1 MNLPQLHYAGGPE
14 GSGFTSVTPGVGGEL
29 LREAEPLLRYE
40 PPLRAPSAGF
50 PEALSLSVL
59 SDGSRLLSRA
69 VHTGAGFDFDSG
81 YGGGPGAGAGDGFHA
96 HAVHLPGAAGAAGP
110 ARPLPVTAWGSAQ
123 WEERTPAGGPP
134 PPLERIPAPGRHDR
148 AALAAFVADRGPW
161 LAGFFADV
169 RRAVEEPDAPRLL
182 LVEEDSAAVARW
194 VMLACGVLPHQRG
207 QWLTFTTYARRP
219 LLAPQRL
226 VGVLPGDVPAEPWPW
241 RVYGAAGA
249 GVPGECA
256 DLWARTA
263 SAVWLAARPELFAQ
277 VRRLPA
283 EPYAAGPLASLALA
297 AGIPLEPAARETAA
311 EWDGTAG
318 AGSGGAGP
326 AGAIS
331 VPMPGAGTP
340 AAEPP
345 GPGASP
351 APGPAAGAAGTARAG
366 TEAAGAATAGPG
378 AAGAAG
384 AGGIRP
390 AGTGSAPEAAAGN
403 RAAPDAALGN
413 QGTPDATLGNQGTP
427 DATLGDRAAREA
439 AAGDRAAPDATLGNQ
454 GTPDATPGDRAARE
468 ATLGNQ
474 GTPDAALGGQGVGGS
489 ASAPEAAPAAGREAL
504 PDVARRLAHALIT
517 DPDRAYGPRE
527 RDSLA
532 ELPVLR
538 ALVLDRLDALAAG
551 DPAAGARLFGRTG
564 LRLGAAEALPHLRMC
579 ARAAQARPEADADRV
594 LVLEALLRE
603 SGVSLY
609 AEPLVLRTGMRLVWA
624 GNPPE
629 AAEAGLVLATTGA
642 AVHRDAGT
650 WELLARAAAA
660 APAGDGAA
668 ADLAPELLR
677 HFGAELP
684 DGQRPALLLWELVR
698 DLRAGGPAGDGLR
711 RALELGALSPE
722 PGAREAAYAAVAER
736 LLAPDGP
743 DGAGLRALAGCEDP
757 ELLAAYRQAA
767 RSAPVAERLRSDPGH
782 LASCYA
788 AWSAQP
794 QAGPLWRET
803 RTELLEGV
811 LRPLVRELPA
821 AHLAAAGREL
831 ARHDGHRAREFNAW
845 RRTSAA
851 DRLRGAL
858 RGLIPRSGR

>member
-1 MNLPQLHYAGGPE
+1 MNLPQLHYAGGPG

-69 VHTGAGFDFDSG
+69 VHTGAGFDFESG
-81 YGGGPGAGAGDGFHA
+81 YGDGDGSGAGADFHA
-96 HAVHLPGAAGAAGP
+96 HAVHLPEPAGAGP

-123 WEERTPAGGPP
+123 WAERTPAGGPP

-148 AALAAFVADRGPW
+148 AALAAFVAARGPW

-194 VMLACGVLPHQRG
+194 VMLACGVLPHERG

-226 VGVLPGDVPAEPWPW
+226 VGVLPGDEPTEPGPW

-249 GVPGECA
+249 GAPGECA

-283 EPYAAGPLASLALA
+283 EPYAPGPLASLALA
-297 AGIPLEPAARETAA
+297 AGIPLEPAAREAA
-311 EWDGTAG
+311 ADWDGTPG
-318 AGSGGAGP
+318 SRSGGAGP
-326 AGAIS
+326 AGTTA
-331 VPMPGAGTP
+331 VPMPAAGTP
-340 AAEPP
+340 SAEPP
-345 GPGASP
+345 GPGTSP
-351 APGPAAGAAGTARAG
+351 APGPAAGAAGTGRAG
-366 TEAAGAATAGPG
+366 TEAASAATTGPG

-384 AGGIRP
+384 AAGIRP
-390 AGTGSAPEAAAGN
+390 AGMGSP
-403 RAAPDAALGN
+403 P
-413 QGTPDATLGNQGTP
+413 
-427 DATLGDRAAREA
+427 EA
-439 AAGDRAAPDATLGNQ
+439 AAGDRGAHEAALGNQAAPEAIAGDRAAPEATLGSRATPEAAPGGQAAPDAT
-454 GTPDATPGDRAARE
+454 P
-468 ATLGNQ
+468 
-474 GTPDAALGGQGVGGS
+474 GGQPAPEGGVGSVS
-489 ASAPEAAPAAGREAL
+489 ATEAASVVGREAV
-504 PDVARRLAHALIT
+504 PDVARRLAHALISE
-517 DPDRAYGPRE
+517 PERAYGPRE
-527 RDSLA
+527 RESLA

-551 DPAAGARLFGRTG
+551 DPAAGARLFERTG

-579 ARAAQARPEADADRV
+579 ARAAEAGLDAGADRV
-594 LVLEALLRE
+594 LVLDALLRE

-624 GNPPE
+624 GGPPE
-629 AAEAGLVLATTGA
+629 AAEAGLLLATTGA

-650 WELLARAAAA
+650 WELLVRAAAA

-684 DGQRPALLLWELVR
+684 DGLRPALLLWELVR
-698 DLRAGGPAGDGLR
+698 DLRAGGPAGDGPR

-722 PGAREAAYAAVAER
+722 PGARDAAYAALAGR

-743 DGAGLRALAGCEDP
+743 DEAGLRALAGSEDP
-757 ELLAAYRQAA
+757 GLLAAYRQAA
-767 RSAPVAERLRSDPGH
+767 RSAPVAKALRGDPGY

-788 AWSAQP
+788 AWSAHP
-794 QAGPLWRET
+794 QGGPLWRET

-831 ARHDGHRAREFNAW
+831 ARGDGHRAREFHAW
-845 RRTSAA
+845 RRPSAA

>member
-1 MNLPQLHYAGGPE
+1 MNLPQLHYSGGPE

-81 YGGGPGAGAGDGFHA
+81 YGDGGSWSRAGDGFHA
-96 HAVHLPGAAGAAGP
+96 HAVHLPEPAGAGP
-110 ARPLPVTAWGSAQ
+110 ARLLPVTAWGSAQ
-123 WEERTPAGGPP
+123 WEERTPMGGPP
-134 PPLERIPAPGRHDR
+134 PPLDRIPAPGRHDR
-148 AALAAFVADRGPW
+148 AALAAFVAARGPW

-194 VMLACGVLPHQRG
+194 VMLACGVLPHERG

-226 VGVLPGDVPAEPWPW
+226 VGVQPGDEPAEPGPW
-241 RVYGAAGA
+241 RVYGASGAGA
-249 GVPGECA
+249 PGECG

-277 VRRLPA
+277 VRQLPA

-297 AGIPLEPAARETAA
+297 AGIPLEPAARQAAA
-311 EWDGTAG
+311 EW
-318 AGSGGAGP
+318 
-326 AGAIS
+326 
-331 VPMPGAGTP
+331 AGTT
-340 AAEPP
+340 
-345 GPGASP
+345 G
-351 APGPAAGAAGTARAG
+351 PGPAAAATTGRPRAGAG
-366 TEAAGAATAGPG
+366 TETGSTATAGPG
-378 AAGAAG
+378 SGDTRTGTGTGTETGTGG
-384 AGGIRP
+384 AGERVRV
-390 AGTGSAPEAAAGN
+390 SVPEA
-403 RAAPDAALGN
+403 
-413 QGTPDATLGNQGTP
+413 
-427 DATLGDRAAREA
+427 
-439 AAGDRAAPDATLGNQ
+439 
-454 GTPDATPGDRAARE
+454 
-468 ATLGNQ
+468 
-474 GTPDAALGGQGVGGS
+474 GGGE
-489 ASAPEAAPAAGREAL
+489 PL
-504 PDVARRLAHALIT
+504 PDVARRLAHALIS
-517 DPDRAYGPRE
+517 DPDRAYGERE

-551 DPAAGARLFGRTG
+551 DPAAGARLFERTG

-579 ARAAQARPEADADRV
+579 ARAAQAGPDTDADPV
-594 LVLEALLRE
+594 LLLEALLRE

-609 AEPLVLRTGMRLVWA
+609 AEPLVLRTGMRLVWP
-624 GNPPE
+624 GRPPE

-650 WELLARAAAA
+650 WEPLARAAAV

-668 ADLAPELLR
+668 ADLAAELLR

-722 PGAREAAYAAVAER
+722 PGAREAAYAAVAGR

-743 DGAGLRALAGCEDP
+743 DEAGLRALAGSEHP
-757 ELLAAYRQAA
+757 ELLAAYREAA
-767 RSAPVAERLRSDPGH
+767 RSAPVAVGLRGDPGY

-821 AHLAAAGREL
+821 AHRAAAGREL
-831 ARHDGHRAREFNAW
+831 ARHDAHRAREFHAW
-845 RRTSAA
+845 RRPSAA

-858 RGLIPRSGR
+858 RGVIPRAGR

>member
-40 PPLRAPSAGF
+40 PPRRASSAGF
-50 PEALSLSVL
+50 PEALSLSLL

-69 VHTGAGFDFDSG
+69 VHTGAGFDFDAG
-81 YGGGPGAGAGDGFHA
+81 YGSGSGSDSGDGFHA
-96 HAVHLPGAAGAAGP
+96 HAVHLPEPAGAGP

-194 VMLACGVLPHQRG
+194 VMLACGVLPHERG

-219 LLAPQRL
+219 RFAPQRL
-226 VGVLPGDVPAEPWPW
+226 VGVLPGDEPAEPGPW

-249 GVPGECA
+249 GAPGECG

-263 SAVWLAARPELFAQ
+263 AAVWLAERPELFARL
-277 VRRLPA
+277 RRLPA
-283 EPYAAGPLASLALA
+283 EPYAPGPLASLALA
-297 AGIPLEPAARETAA
+297 AGIPLEPAAREAA
-311 EWDGTAG
+311 ADWDGGAGAGAGVTGAAVAGAAQDAAGAGRAGTAGTGAASAPGPGPASETAG
-318 AGSGGAGP
+318 AGRARVAGTGPGPVPEAGP
-326 AGAIS
+326 A
-331 VPMPGAGTP
+331 P
-340 AAEPP
+340 A
-345 GPGASP
+345 S
-351 APGPAAGAAGTARAG
+351 
-366 TEAAGAATAGPG
+366 EAAGGGVRVPAQ
-378 AAGAAG
+378 AG
-384 AGGIRP
+384 AGG
-390 AGTGSAPEAAAGN
+390 EAV
-403 RAAPDAALGN
+403 PDA
-413 QGTPDATLGNQGTP
+413 
-427 DATLGDRAAREA
+427 
-439 AAGDRAAPDATLGNQ
+439 
-454 GTPDATPGDRAARE
+454 
-468 ATLGNQ
+468 
-474 GTPDAALGGQGVGGS
+474 
-489 ASAPEAAPAAGREAL
+489 
-504 PDVARRLAHALIT
+504 ARRLAHALIS
-517 DPDRAYGPRE
+517 DPDRAYGQRE
-527 RDSLA
+527 RESLA

-551 DPAAGARLFGRTG
+551 DPAAGARLFERTG
-564 LRLGAAEALPHLRMC
+564 LRLGAAESLPHLRMC
-579 ARAAQARPEADADRV
+579 ARAVRDPDDHGDRV
-594 LVLEALLRE
+594 LALEALLRE

-609 AEPLVLRTGMRLVWA
+609 AEPLVLRTGMRLVW
-624 GNPPE
+624 GGDPPQ
-629 AAEAGLVLATTGA
+629 AAEAGLLLATTGA

-650 WELLARAAAA
+650 WELLARAAVA

-684 DGQRPALLLWELVR
+684 DGSRPALLLWELVR
-698 DLRAGGPAGDGLR
+698 DLRAGGPAGEGLR

-722 PGAREAAYAAVAER
+722 PGAREAAYAAVAGR
-736 LLAPDGP
+736 LLAQDGP
-743 DGAGLRALAGCEDP
+743 DEPALRALAGSEDP
-757 ELLAAYRQAA
+757 GLLAAYRQAA
-767 RSAPVAERLRSDPGH
+767 RSAPVAELLRGDPVY

-831 ARHDGHRAREFNAW
+831 ARGDGRRAREFRSW
-845 RRTSAA
+845 GRPSALA
-851 DRLRGAL
+851 RL
-858 RGLIPRSGR
+858 RGLITRAGR